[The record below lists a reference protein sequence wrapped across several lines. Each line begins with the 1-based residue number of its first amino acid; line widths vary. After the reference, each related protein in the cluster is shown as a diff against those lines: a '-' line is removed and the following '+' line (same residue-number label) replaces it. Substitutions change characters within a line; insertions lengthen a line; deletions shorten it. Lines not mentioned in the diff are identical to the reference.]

1 MEPESLEGMDYQIN
15 SLSGASLESNGS
27 DLTKILTPV
36 IVVNQPNLIEKGI
49 NFFTKFEFRILIFQ
63 NACLYKLFF
72 QIGFLK
78 KKKTIFF

>member
-36 IVVNQPNLIEKGI
+36 IVVNQPKQKTLLII
-49 NFFTKFEFRILIFQ
+49 VFS
-63 NACLYKLFF
+63 
-72 QIGFLK
+72 K
-78 KKKTIFF
+78 KMTL

>member
-1 MEPESLEGMDYQIN
+1 MDYQIN

-49 NFFTKFEFRILIFQ
+49 NFFTKFEF
-63 NACLYKLFF
+63 
-72 QIGFLK
+72 K
-78 KKKTIFF
+78 KKP